1 MNGFQ
6 KCGKNIKKIV
16 AYNHTH
22 TVYMTEIDSHGVKID
37 CLRRI
42 KNMGDNNSNFFF
54 HGKLKNQENSNKF
67 PKKY

>member
-42 KNMGDNNSNFFF
+42 KNVGDKI
-54 HGKLKNQENSNKF
+54 HK
-67 PKKY
+67 